1 MVYLLI
7 PLVSLKYGTK
17 WLVQKSLP
25 QKILKFQVLTV
36 AFSCVLRQLPF
47 YVVTLNLFLLSTLS
61 PSPPLDETNTIHLKC
76 NVASSTESY
85 SVLDHQVPVFIC
97 NKDALTSSEWDITT
111 QQVNNLGIFPLYLT
125 LSYNMSQE
133 TTEGERGLVILNE
146 RIHKQNKKKKT
157 KNRKG
162 SIIDYYTLACR
173 FSFLDCHVFPC
184 ETQGEI
190 YVSSNDAYCRAL
202 FQTPFH

>member
-1 MVYLLI
+1 MVYLLS
-7 PLVSLKYGTK
+7 PLVSLKYCTK

-133 TTEGERGLVILNE
+133 TTEGQRSLVILNE
-146 RIHKQNKKKKT
+146 RIHKQNKKKNK
-157 KNRKG
+157 KQEG
-162 SIIDYYTLACR
+162 IYYRL
-173 FSFLDCHVFPC
+173 LHPGL
-184 ETQGEI
+184 QI
-190 YVSSNDAYCRAL
+190 LL
-202 FQTPFH
+202 FRLSCISL